1 MRWGPSYTTTPF
13 NSTTTNEYRLPEEQA
28 HAREKL
34 SHLPPVSKAGMHA
47 VAEVRQLPDQ
57 APGDDNKQPVRTYL
71 LKGKSSSS
79 LALRYSK
86 IRLTSPA
93 TNILFTNL
101 PPATR

>member
-1 MRWGPSYTTTPF
+1 MRWRPF
-13 NSTTTNEYRLPEEQA
+13 CTTTNEYRLPEEQA

-34 SHLPPVSKAGMHA
+34 SHLPPVSEAGMHA

-57 APGDDNKQPVRTYL
+57 APGDDNKRPVSTYVP
-71 LKGKSSSS
+71 KGKSSSS

-101 PPATR
+101 PPGTR